1 MGSCKAKY
9 GKNLPAWLDLDTVCE
24 NRISTEGACWG
35 MILKLWFGI
44 LIVLGSVKLGEL
56 MAHTIDHMITK
67 AGEHK

>member
-1 MGSCKAKY
+1 
-9 GKNLPAWLDLDTVCE
+9 
-24 NRISTEGACWG
+24 